1 MRSFTS
7 TIKAARTAGITV
19 IGMIKSITAVSIL
32 AARITNSIPEATGAV
47 TGEDGEVSGAAKA
60 AEGVASERIRC
71 RK

>member
-47 TGEDGEVSGAAKA
+47 TGGDGVASVAAKA
-60 AEGVASERIRC
+60 AEGVAGERICC

>member
-32 AARITNSIPEATGAV
+32 AARTMNSIPGATGAV
-47 TGEDGEVSGAAKA
+47 TGGDGEAPGAAKA
-60 AEGVASERIRC
+60 AEGVAGERIRC

>member
-7 TIKAARTAGITV
+7 TIKTARTAGITV

-32 AARITNSIPEATGAV
+32 AARIMNSIPEATGAV
-47 TGEDGEVSGAAKA
+47 TGADGEVSGAAKA
-60 AEGVASERIRC
+60 AEGVAGERIRC

>member
-32 AARITNSIPEATGAV
+32 AERTMNSIPGATGAV
-47 TGEDGEVSGAAKA
+47 TGGDGVASVAAKA
-60 AEGVASERIRC
+60 AEGVAGERIRC

>member
-47 TGEDGEVSGAAKA
+47 TGGDGEVPGAKA
-60 AEGVASERIRC
+60 AEGVAGERIRC

>member
-1 MRSFTS
+1 M
-7 TIKAARTAGITV
+7 
-19 IGMIKSITAVSIL
+19 
-32 AARITNSIPEATGAV
+32 NSIPEATGAV

>member
-19 IGMIKSITAVSIL
+19 IGMIKRITDASIL
-32 AARITNSIPEATGAV
+32 AARITSSIPEATGAV